1 MPCPFF
7 IVVIRV
13 IGGISVISFSL
24 KRGDGGGKTGGWWWQ
39 YVGMVVAICGDGGDT
54 PQRKGLKFSDLQGV
68 KNPISFCLCL

>member
-1 MPCPFF
+1 MPFF

-39 YVGMVVAICGDGGDT
+39 YVGMVVAHPYTIY
-54 PQRKGLKFSDLQGV
+54 
-68 KNPISFCLCL
+68 